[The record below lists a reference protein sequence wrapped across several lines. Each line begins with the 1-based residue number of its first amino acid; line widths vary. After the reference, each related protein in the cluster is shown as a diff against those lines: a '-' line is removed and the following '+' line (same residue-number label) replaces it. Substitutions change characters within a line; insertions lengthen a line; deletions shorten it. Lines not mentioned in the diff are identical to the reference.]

1 MSGAMIHAF
10 QIAASLSLSLQSPS
24 LRAAPAA
31 PLLRAPPIAMGAR
44 KSRYADDG
52 TREKG
57 SDLQSGVDG
66 ALKGGLFSGFKWG
79 TEVEV
84 GDPKL
89 KTPAKKGGKVFG
101 DGAGSDKG
109 LGGNQSYRNTES
121 KRLRGSVDEGQQI
134 RQRKLEEYINSDLEG
149 SDKTFGKIIAGSL
162 ILTLIALLCG
172 VVAYYGIDGMIF
184 AGSGGKSTGL
194 DITFTM

>member
-101 DGAGSDKG
+101 DGAAPTRGWAATRVIATPNRSGCGAASTRASKSGSA
-109 LGGNQSYRNTES
+109 
-121 KRLRGSVDEGQQI
+121 
-134 RQRKLEEYINSDLEG
+134 NSR
-149 SDKTFGKIIAGSL
+149 
-162 ILTLIALLCG
+162 
-172 VVAYYGIDGMIF
+172 
-184 AGSGGKSTGL
+184 STS
-194 DITFTM
+194 TRT